1 MKTQPVIL
9 RLCEWPSCAE
19 DMRVV
24 SQRWWDRFLL
34 SQAIALKI
42 PVDKKSP
49 VRTSIAGRGSS
60 TDVTLESRREEGRRE
75 QHASG

>member
-9 RLCEWPSCAE
+9 RLCEWPSCTDE
-19 DMRVV
+19 MRVV

-42 PVDKKSP
+42 PVDSHPSP
-49 VRTSIAGRGSS
+49 RTSISCRGTERNGTLEQEAGRRGQ
-60 TDVTLESRREEGRRE
+60 
-75 QHASG
+75 QHAAG